1 MQGSYKYA
9 IEMRSKGTIEKLK
22 RYHQREK
29 DRAAKKGRAMNWFNK
44 LWTVVVYLIVIFG
57 LMALLL
63 PSIAMNYIKSQ
74 VKTGEWG
81 GDFKAED
88 FINRYNYTAPVE
100 QKEEDEDF
108 GDDADGSWK
117 PDEEKAD
124 NQEESAE
131 DEG

>member
-1 MQGSYKYA
+1 MNKFNARKPLPPPPFLVKALQNTSWTKIMQGSYKYA

-100 QKEEDEDF
+100 
-108 GDDADGSWK
+108 
-117 PDEEKAD
+117 
-124 NQEESAE
+124 
-131 DEG
+131 